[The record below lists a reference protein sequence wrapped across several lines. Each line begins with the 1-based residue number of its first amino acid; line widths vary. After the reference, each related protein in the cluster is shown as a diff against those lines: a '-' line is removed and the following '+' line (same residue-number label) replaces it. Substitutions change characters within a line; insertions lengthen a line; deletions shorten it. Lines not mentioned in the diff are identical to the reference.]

1 MGVKI
6 RFTSL
11 LGFFKELKG
20 NLGFEKVGN
29 LPDKF
34 ILFCN
39 LFQNKEI
46 KKYDS

>member
-34 ILFCN
+34 IWKNIVKMN
-39 LFQNKEI
+39 L
-46 KKYDS
+46 